1 MSTTFITLALP
12 DSLKD
17 FVEREVACGKHP
29 DAAAYIR
36 MLLREAQKRKARE
49 EIEALLLEGIRS
61 PAREMTKADWESI
74 AAEGKPRVTLKKKR

>member
-1 MSTTFITLALP
+1 MSINSITFSLP

-17 FVEREVACGKHP
+17 FVEREVVSGKHP

-36 MLLREAQKRKARE
+36 MLLRDAQKRKVRE

-74 AAEGKPRVTLKKKR
+74 AAEGKPRGTAKKKR